1 MCNRSEKP
9 SSYAVSW
16 QYMNRIHRFTL
27 RERQNIDEAQKD
39 DQSIPLLI
47 VFFYLCN

>member
-1 MCNRSEKP
+1 MCNSSEKT

-16 QYMNRIHRFTL
+16 QLMNSIHVFTL

-39 DQSIPLLI
+39 DQ
-47 VFFYLCN
+47 